1 METEM
6 KYKGHEGRND
16 LAGEHAFGDLG
27 QIIFFA
33 IFLIVWI
40 LDSFVLEYSTLL
52 SNYIPLSLRIGSAI
66 ILILCSVHFARSGLR
81 IVFGEVRER
90 PQVIRKGVF
99 KIVRH
104 PVYLG
109 SILFYLALWTT
120 TLSLV
125 SAVALIGIACFYDFL
140 ARYEEKLLV
149 NKFGSNYEQYMRE
162 VPRWIPKL
170 KSEN

>member
-1 METEM
+1 MENEM
-6 KYKGHEGRND
+6 KYKGHEGRKD
-16 LAGEHAFGDLG
+16 LAGEHVLGDLG
-27 QIIFFA
+27 QLVLLA
-33 IFLIVWI
+33 VFLLVWI
-40 LDSFVLEYSTLL
+40 LDSFVLKYSTFL
-52 SNYIPLSLRIGSAI
+52 SVYVSQSVRFVAAL
-66 ILILCSVHFARSGLR
+66 ILILCSAHLARSGLR
-81 IVFGEVRER
+81 IVFGEVREQ
-90 PQVIRKGVF
+90 PMVIRKGVF